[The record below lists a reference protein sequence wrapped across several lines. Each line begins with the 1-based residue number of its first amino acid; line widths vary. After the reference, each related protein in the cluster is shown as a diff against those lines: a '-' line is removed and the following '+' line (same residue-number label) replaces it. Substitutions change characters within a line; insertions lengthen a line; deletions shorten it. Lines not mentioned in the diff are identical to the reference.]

1 MSSSYGVLD
10 PVSIT
15 TNPLAD
21 LLTFAGFM
29 LILGQVLTMVSAK
42 NMYLVS
48 TLVFVV
54 GSLICGVANSFP
66 LLLLGRAIAGC
77 GGGG

>member
-1 MSSSYGVLD
+1 MKCFILYQ
-10 PVSIT
+10 T
-15 TNPLAD
+15 TNAD
-21 LLTFAGFM
+21 LLTLAGFM

-42 NMYLVS
+42 NLYLVS
-48 TLVFVV
+48 TLVFMV

-66 LLLLGRAIAGC
+66 LLLVGRAIAGC

>member
-1 MSSSYGVLD
+1 VSTASYIRDLVLIFT
-10 PVSIT
+10 S
-15 TNPLAD
+15 D
-21 LLTFAGFM
+21 LLTLAGFM

-42 NMYLVS
+42 NVYLS
-48 TLVFVV
+48 SIIVFEI

-66 LLLLGRAIAGC
+66 ILLVGRAIAGC